1 MISDNYGL
9 DWAER
14 MRDQQ
19 EGPDP
24 FEHDDEVTEL

>member
-1 MISDNYGL
+1 MMSNDYGL

-19 EGPDP
+19 EGPNP
-24 FEHDDEVTEL
+24 FEHDGES